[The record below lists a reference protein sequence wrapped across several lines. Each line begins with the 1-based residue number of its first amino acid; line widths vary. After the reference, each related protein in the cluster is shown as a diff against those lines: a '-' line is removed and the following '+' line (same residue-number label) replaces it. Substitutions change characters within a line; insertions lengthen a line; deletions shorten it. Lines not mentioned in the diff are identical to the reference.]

1 MFKFLDKYFGI
12 TELKSSIPKE
22 LIGGLVTFMA
32 MLYILVVNPSIMSAA
47 GMDTARMFTST
58 AIAAGIATLVM
69 AFVGRL
75 PIALAPGL
83 GINAFVAFSVCGA
96 MGFPWQVAILA
107 IFVEGVLTICLSL
120 SGIRQK
126 IVDGIPDTLKKAV
139 ALGIGLFI
147 AVIGMGS
154 SGMGILDTSGA
165 TGVAL
170 AIGIP
175 GNLQLVAVIGLVL
188 MIILHAKKVPGAIF
202 ISIVAATII
211 GIPLGVTT
219 APASMTVAAPYTVV
233 DVLGGLTSFNLV
245 QFIIVFISIMFVD
258 LFDTISTFAGIAEQG
273 NLKDPDGGI
282 RNGKWGLLSDSIG
295 TTVGSLFGCTSTTS
309 YVESSAGVASGART
323 GLASVVTGLLFLLA
337 IVAYPLLAW
346 VPAAATGPALVFV
359 GFLMLGAVSNL
370 DFTKIE
376 IGLPTFIAMVMI
388 PFSYSISI
396 GLAWGF
402 VSYAIVML
410 FSGKTADVKVPTWVL
425 SVFFLIYLLLKY
437 AGPLIGISIA

>member
-1 MFKFLDKYFGI
+1 
-12 TELKSSIPKE
+12 
-22 LIGGLVTFMA
+22 MA
-32 MLYILVVNPSIMSAA
+32 
-47 GMDTARMFTST
+47 
-58 AIAAGIATLVM
+58 
-69 AFVGRL
+69 
-75 PIALAPGL
+75 
-83 GINAFVAFSVCGA
+83 
-96 MGFPWQVAILA
+96 
-107 IFVEGVLTICLSL
+107 
-120 SGIRQK
+120 
-126 IVDGIPDTLKKAV
+126 
-139 ALGIGLFI
+139 
-147 AVIGMGS
+147 
-154 SGMGILDTSGA
+154 
-165 TGVAL
+165 
-170 AIGIP
+170 
-175 GNLQLVAVIGLVL
+175 
-188 MIILHAKKVPGAIF
+188 
-202 ISIVAATII
+202 
-211 GIPLGVTT
+211 
-219 APASMTVAAPYTVV
+219 VAAPYTVV
-233 DVLGGLTSFNLV
+233 DVVKGLTDFNII
-245 QFIIVFISIMFVD
+245 QFVIVFISIMFVD

-388 PFSYSISI
+388 PFSYSISV

-402 VSYAIVML
+402 VSYALVML
-410 FSGKTADVKVPTWVL
+410 FNGQSKEVKAPTWVL
-425 SVFFLIYLLLKY
+425 SAFFMIYLLLKY